1 MTALG
6 MCNIL
11 KTNLLDFAERCH
23 LCIVRASQ
31 IRLFDVPNRVVLQ
44 DVLNVSYR
52 YKYLIFSMLNSI
64 YIIVDVIDYAYL
76 CIAKVSYYGRPT
88 YRHSTHGYA
97 SPVRDAAGTRG
108 IIGKG

>member
-1 MTALG
+1 MP
-6 MCNIL
+6 
-11 KTNLLDFAERCH
+11 R
-23 LCIVRASQ
+23 
-31 IRLFDVPNRVVLQ
+31 FDVSNRVVLQ
-44 DVLNVSYR
+44 GVLNASNR
-52 YKYLIFSMLNSI
+52 YKRLIFSVLNNI

-88 YRHSTHGYA
+88 YRHSTHGNA

>member
-1 MTALG
+1 

-11 KTNLLDFAERCH
+11 NTSLLGFIGGC
-23 LCIVRASQ
+23 LSGIVGASQ
-31 IRLFDVPNRVVLQ
+31 IHRFDVSNRVVLQ
-44 DVLNVSYR
+44 GVLNASNR
-52 YKYLIFSMLNSI
+52 YKRLIFSVLNNI

-88 YRHSTHGYA
+88 YRHSTHGNA